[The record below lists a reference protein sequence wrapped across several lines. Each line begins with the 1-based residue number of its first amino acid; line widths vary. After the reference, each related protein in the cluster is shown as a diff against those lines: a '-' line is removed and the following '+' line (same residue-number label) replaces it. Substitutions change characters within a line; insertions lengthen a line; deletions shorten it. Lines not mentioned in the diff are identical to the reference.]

1 MVTIRPPAVP
11 PLLTGLWTIV
21 CGRDRPPAAPGRLL
35 RSPLLTAVCILAG
48 LGAAAFVH
56 YDLTDLTLAGPTT
69 AVRLALATAV
79 AAPLTLLPRRPL
91 LAWRLAMIATLLNL
105 PLTVA
110 PEGLSWPWHPAQT
123 LALPVLVLF
132 VALRHCVTTVFWAG
146 LVTAAAM
153 AVHLPAAQA
162 PVVIAFVVLCAVV
175 GDQIRRRVEAQH
187 NLTAERKLTEAE
199 QARRVV
205 LEERARIAREMH
217 DVVAHHM
224 SLIALR
230 AETAPY
236 RLFDQPETRD
246 AEFAEIAGASRAA
259 LNDMRRLLGV
269 LRSDPDTAP
278 SARSPGLAEIPAMI
292 EAAGAAGVDVSLEPA
307 GSVTA
312 TPVVEECAY
321 RIVQEGISNATRHA
335 PGAAIRVTLT
345 TDGRTLQV
353 RVHNTE
359 PDLAGS
365 PAVTGLAVGGPRS
378 AGSAAVTG
386 LAVGGPEAAGSAAV
400 TGLAVGGPRSA
411 GSAAVTGLAV
421 GGPRSA
427 GSAAVTG
434 LAVGG
439 PRSAGSAAVTSLA
452 ARGPKAAGSPAG
464 STRAD
469 GGHGIAGMRERVG
482 ALGGALTTGPKD
494 RGYEVSAVLP
504 LHT

>member
-1 MVTIRPPAVP
+1 MVSPPQQAKHVLMVTIRPPAVP
-11 PLLTGLWTIV
+11 PLLTGLWAIV
-21 CGRDRPPAAPGRLL
+21 FGRDRPPAAPGRLL
-35 RSPLLTAVCILAG
+35 RSPLLTAVFVLAG
-48 LGAAAFVH
+48 LGAAAFVY
-56 YDLTDLTLAGPTT
+56 YDLKDLNIAGPTT
-69 AVRLALATAV
+69 TVRLALATAV
-79 AAPLTLLPRRPL
+79 AAPLALLPRRPL
-91 LAWRLAMIATLLNL
+91 MAWRLAVIATLLNL

-132 VALRHCVTTVFWAG
+132 VALRNPVTTVFWAG

-153 AVHLPAAQA
+153 AVHLPSAQA
-162 PVVIAFVVLCAVV
+162 PVAIAFVVLFAVV
-175 GDQIRRRVEAQH
+175 GDQIRRRIEAQH
-187 NLTAERKLTEAE
+187 NLTAERKLTGVE

-236 RLFDQPETRD
+236 RLIDQPDARD
-246 AEFAEIAGASRAA
+246 AEFVEIAGASRAA

-278 SARSPGLAEIPAMI
+278 SVQPPGLAGIPAMI
-292 EAAGAAGVDVSLEPA
+292 EAAGAAGLDVALEPA
-307 GSVTA
+307 GAVTA

-345 TDGRTLQV
+345 TDDRTLQV
-353 RVHNTE
+353 RVHNTD
-359 PDLAGS
+359 PDPAIS
-365 PAVTGLAVGGPRS
+365 AAVTSGSDP
-378 AGSAAVTG
+378 AGSAAVSS
-386 LAVGGPEAAGSAAV
+386 AAG
-400 TGLAVGGPRSA
+400 
-411 GSAAVTGLAV
+411 
-421 GGPRSA
+421 
-427 GSAAVTG
+427 
-434 LAVGG
+434 
-439 PRSAGSAAVTSLA
+439 
-452 ARGPKAAGSPAG
+452 
-464 STRAD
+464 

-482 ALGGALTTGPKD
+482 ALGGALTTGPAKD
-494 RGYEVSAVLP
+494 RGYEVRAVLP

>member
-21 CGRDRPPAAPGRLL
+21 FGRDRPPAAPGRLL
-35 RSPLLTAVCILAG
+35 RSPLLTAVFLLAG
-48 LGAAAFVH
+48 LGAAAFVY
-56 YDLTDLTLAGPTT
+56 YDLTDLTLTGPTT

-91 LAWRLAMIATLLNL
+91 LAWRLAIIATLLNL

-132 VALRHCVTTVFWAG
+132 VALRHPVTTVFWAG
-146 LVTAAAM
+146 LATAAAM
-153 AVHLPAAQA
+153 VVHLPAAQA
-162 PVVIAFVVLCAVV
+162 PVVIAFVVLFAVV

-187 NLTAERKLTEAE
+187 NLTAERKLTEVE

-236 RLFDQPETRD
+236 RLIDQPEARD
-246 AEFAEIAGASRAA
+246 AEFVEIAGASRAA

-269 LRSDPDTAP
+269 LRSDPDTAT
-278 SARSPGLAEIPAMI
+278 SVQSPGLAGIPAMI
-292 EAAGAAGVDVSLEPA
+292 EAAGAAGLDVSLEPA
-307 GSVTA
+307 GTVTA

-345 TDGRTLQV
+345 ADDRTLQV
-353 RVHNTE
+353 RVRNTDPE
-359 PDLAGS
+359 PAG
-365 PAVTGLAVGGPRS
+365 PAAVANS
-378 AGSAAVTG
+378 AGGGLNPAGPAAVTDS
-386 LAVGGPEAAGSAAV
+386 VGGGLNPAGPAAV
-400 TGLAVGGPRSA
+400 TDSVGGGLNPA
-411 GSAAVTGLAV
+411 G
-421 GGPRSA
+421 P
-427 GSAAVTG
+427 
-434 LAVGG
+434 
-439 PRSAGSAAVTSLA
+439 AAVTSSIA
-452 ARGPKAAGSPAG
+452 GGPDPAG
-464 STRAD
+464 SVALASLA
-469 GGHGIAGMRERVG
+469 GG
-482 ALGGALTTGPKD
+482 GP
-494 RGYEVSAVLP
+494 
-504 LHT
+504 